1 MANVKNKQQD
11 TMASIDTAKAM
22 VDKVLAITQI
32 MSASDTPSFTF
43 ATNPIGFIL
52 QLLEHVGV
60 KYEDLLRF
68 LTDFLTYTLPV
79 LEISVKT
86 VLLTNLKNMI
96 SCSVD
101 PRIPDKYRK
110 RLHCNEAFVNDYGI
124 DISVE
129 SIDFMDKLS
138 ENPLSDFGKEMYFGL
153 EGIDDVY
160 KFARAEDF
168 DAFLWFVIHKA
179 HFPNSNKIGDLDDL
193 LNRVNP

>member
-68 LTDFLTYTLPV
+68 LTDFLTY
-79 LEISVKT
+79 
-86 VLLTNLKNMI
+86 
-96 SCSVD
+96 
-101 PRIPDKYRK
+101 Y
-110 RLHCNEAFVNDYGI
+110 VNH
-124 DISVE
+124 SK
-129 SIDFMDKLS
+129 SI
-138 ENPLSDFGKEMYFGL
+138 
-153 EGIDDVY
+153 I
-160 KFARAEDF
+160 
-168 DAFLWFVIHKA
+168 
-179 HFPNSNKIGDLDDL
+179 
-193 LNRVNP
+193 